1 MPIALGAGQHALE
14 LLDERLSPLR
24 IGPAQQLLG
33 LLPRQLAA
41 GEGRAGRLATAPQA
55 EALAPPADQAAQRP
69 ARGWIRPFDGAGG
82 RRALGRADHLA
93 EFGFAARAKKG
104 RRPPVRR
111 NASASGAPW
120 LAACTQPSTVWA
132 RRPVRRATWVAQRLF
147 SPGIWWSGSSLNRS
161 GSRVHR
167 LQMNA

>member
-1 MPIALGAGQHALE
+1 MPIALGAGQTILE

-24 IGPAQQLLG
+24 IGPSQPRLG

-41 GEGRAGRLATAPQA
+41 VQDRADRLATAHEP
-55 EALAPPADQAAQRP
+55 EPLAGPADQAAQRP
-69 ARGWIRPFDGAGG
+69 ARGWIRPFSGAGG

-111 NASASGAPW
+111 NASAAGPPW
-120 LAACTQPSTVWA
+120 VEACTQPRTGGGPPA
-132 RRPVRRATWVAQRLF
+132 GRPATRGGERGRGAA
-147 SPGIWWSGSSLNRS
+147 N
-161 GSRVHR
+161 
-167 LQMNA
+167 N

>member
-1 MPIALGAGQHALE
+1 MPIALGTGQTILE

-41 GEGRAGRLATAPQA
+41 GQGRADRLAATHEP
-55 EALAPPADQAAQRP
+55 EALADPADQTAQRP

-93 EFGFAARAKKG
+93 EFGFAVWAKKA
-104 RRPPVRR
+104 R
-111 NASASGAPW
+111 SAKLTGACVEGVV
-120 LAACTQPSTVWA
+120 L
-132 RRPVRRATWVAQRLF
+132 
-147 SPGIWWSGSSLNRS
+147 
-161 GSRVHR
+161 
-167 LQMNA
+167 